1 MCATAVAYVLISW
14 IAHRQ
19 WVEHQRH
26 IVDTEP
32 GLGFAERTTYTA
44 GRRAMLFALFE
55 LLALIFRPECAT

>member
-1 MCATAVAYVLISW
+1 MCATAVAHIPISW

-26 IVDTEP
+26 IADIEP
-32 GLGFAERTTYTA
+32 ALDFAERTTYTA